1 MVFLFLLFDLDWVLP
16 QAGPPRAVRLALHFI
31 CAYQLTALNVGSL
44 LRTNIQQTRGVF
56 FIGCVW
62 CTVIELLQQ
71 HRKEV
76 ISIKDQLRF
85 MKERLA
91 LNYFVQRIK
100 VYEHIERHGLKLKL
114 KQILNMV
121 LYLEII

>member
-1 MVFLFLLFDLDWVLP
+1 LTKKSHLKGGFLIF
-16 QAGPPRAVRLALHFI
+16 GCAL
-31 CAYQLTALNVGSL
+31 
-44 LRTNIQQTRGVF
+44 
-56 FIGCVW
+56 

-91 LNYFVQRIK
+91 T
-100 VYEHIERHGLKLKL
+100 
-114 KQILNMV
+114 
-121 LYLEII
+121 